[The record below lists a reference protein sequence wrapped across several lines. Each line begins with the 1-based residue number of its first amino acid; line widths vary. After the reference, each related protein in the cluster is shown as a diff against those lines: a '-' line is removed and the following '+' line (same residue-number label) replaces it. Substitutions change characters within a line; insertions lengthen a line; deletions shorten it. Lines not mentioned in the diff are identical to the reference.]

1 MTMTTTNT
9 HTDMAR
15 PRRMTVDYFPHFVK
29 YGRTI
34 CILEAKYGNDGYA
47 FWFKLLEIL
56 GEADG
61 HYYDCR
67 KAANW
72 EYLQAKTHT
81 TAETA
86 ESILATLIDLDKVD
100 AELWREY
107 RVIWVENFVSNL
119 EDVYRTR
126 NTSLP
131 EKPSFLRENPT
142 EDDIFSEKTPEKES
156 FLRENPTETTFSPRK
171 RAKEKESKEKERIEN
186 PSCEGMRARVRE
198 VFGLI
203 CSSFPE
209 VDEAFLKAHKVKLD
223 LRIKEMGDDWEK
235 TFADV
240 CRKME
245 ASDFLK
251 GQNGSGWKASFEW
264 LIQNGENWR
273 KVLKGN
279 YDNAEKTRT
288 ATRRTSSVYIP
299 YTNDDWK

>member
-1 MTMTTTNT
+1 
-9 HTDMAR
+9 
-15 PRRMTVDYFPHFVK
+15 MTVDYFPHFVK

-119 EDVYRTR
+119 EDVYKKREAT
-126 NTSLP
+126 LP
-131 EKPSFLRENPT
+131 EKPSFRHGNPT
-142 EDDIFSEKTPEKES
+142 EDIVSDTETPENES
-156 FLRENPTETTFSPRK
+156 FRHGNPTETEFPTRK
-171 RAKEKESKEKERIEN
+171 RAKEKESKEKERKEN

-198 VFGLI
+198 IFNLV
-203 CSSFPE
+203 CSSFAK
-209 VDEAFLKAHKVKLD
+209 VDGGITKAQAAKID
-223 LRIKEMGDDWEK
+223 LRVKEMGDDWET

-251 GQNGSGWKASFEW
+251 GQNGSGWHASFEW
-264 LIQNGENWR
+264 LMQNGENWR
-273 KVLKGN
+273 KVQKGN
-279 YDNAEKTRT
+279 YANAEKTRT
-288 ATRRTSSVYIP
+288 ATRRTNYSP
-299 YTNDDWK
+299 YPSDDWT